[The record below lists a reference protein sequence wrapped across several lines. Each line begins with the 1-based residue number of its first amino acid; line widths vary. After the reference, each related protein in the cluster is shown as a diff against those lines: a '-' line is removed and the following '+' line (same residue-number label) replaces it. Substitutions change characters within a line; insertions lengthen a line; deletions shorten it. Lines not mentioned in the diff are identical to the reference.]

1 MRSFLTTVFALVLLL
16 SGCDSYRGPRLAL
29 PTGPSRAAESASVP
43 SSPTTPPARSDP
55 ERVYSGK
62 KLADWGKALESADRD
77 DVIEACRA
85 LHVLGPEGRPYLFA
99 GLDSPRAETR
109 RLCFERLTVADFKR
123 EGEEGRRRLLKLAG
137 DKGDIR
143 IRERA
148 ASFLSAW
155 HGSLSAP

>member
-1 MRSFLTTVFALVLLL
+1 MRSPLPTVCALVLLL
-16 SGCDSYRGPRLAL
+16 AGCDSYRGPRLAL
-29 PTGPSRAAESASVP
+29 PTSPSRSGESASVP
-43 SSPTTPPARSDP
+43 STPTPPARSDP

-99 GLDSPRAETR
+99 GLDSSRAETR

-123 EGEEGRRRLLKLAG
+123 EGEEGRRRLIKLAG

-148 ASFLSAW
+148 AAFLSAW
-155 HGSLSAP
+155 HSSLSAP